1 VVAQLHDISEQLRI
15 KTQQLKKCEN
25 SLPLVLKDL
34 EVEKQLLRELQT
46 SFSSEMKKRQMEFL
60 KIGGAICE
68 RAHESFAFKDLAI
81 RQLRGELRNASTFQ
95 KKKGGRQRERQSP

>member
-1 VVAQLHDISEQLRI
+1 M
-15 KTQQLKKCEN
+15 
-25 SLPLVLKDL
+25 
-34 EVEKQLLRELQT
+34 EKQLLRELPT

-81 RQLRGELRNASTFQ
+81 RQLRGELRNASTL
-95 KKKGGRQRERQSP
+95 KKKGGSAERKAESLERENSLRQRMNEIIESKNRQIGSLEKDVD